1 MKSKKD
7 EPISYWQWC
16 RDNSKRLF
24 YEYAGERGFFGYRK
38 ETFKKIIDKRQY
50 YELDDVETTLEFLKN
65 ADKDGS
71 DEEEVQNF
79 DAIYHDL
86 RFGKYHP
93 IVSSTP
99 NSEHETQKDSSTTT
113 TSSDSEEEE
122 EVMELKSPKSNK

>member
-1 MKSKKD
+1 MKKKD
-7 EPISYWQWC
+7 RSE
-16 RDNSKRLF
+16 
-24 YEYAGERGFFGYRK
+24 GE
-38 ETFKKIIDKRQY
+38 EI
-50 YELDDVETTLEFLKN
+50 L
-65 ADKDGS
+65 
-71 DEEEVQNF
+71 NF
-79 DAIYHDL
+79 ESVYHDL